1 MVERVYIY
9 GYPGITRLSFF
20 RSSISLCMYLNNY
33 HDMSRSYRKTKA
45 MKISGTSDKDDKIRA
60 HRAFRRATKQVDDLE
75 DAPKKLKEVSDTWG
89 FSSDGRA
96 FYWTD
101 MPDKYLR
108 K

>member
-20 RSSISLCMYLNNY
+20 DPRSPYVCTYIKLPR
-33 HDMSRSYRKTKA
+33 MSRSYRKTKA
-45 MKISGTSDKDDKIRA
+45 MKISGTSDKDDKVRA
-60 HRAFRRATKQVDDLE
+60 HRAFRRATKQVEDLE

>member
-1 MVERVYIY
+1 MVERIYIC
-9 GYPGITRLSFF
+9 GYPGITRLSF
-20 RSSISLCMYLNNY
+20 SVLSSLCMLTNNY
-33 HDMSRSYRKTKA
+33 LDMSRSYRRTKA
-45 MKISGTSDKDDKIRA
+45 MKVSGTSDKDDKVRA

-96 FYWTD
+96 LYWTD